1 MSQNIFVLGVP
12 VPRGPGEPGAAPPP
26 PGDRHRHLQ
35 QRQVHLQVPRGVP
48 AATGNQGGRRR
59 KNIWKIILKKCLPS
73 YRKYLCVEVKSRGEQ
88 IQGINTL
95 LYFSGYGDNIK
106 PMIYPSAHHSVSLS
120 ANTVFSA
127 EPALTLTRGN
137 LTKYLPSCKK
147 YLLHT
152 HRLHFMFSPRHHP
165 AADCNFTTFTRNIS
179 SS

>member
-1 MSQNIFVLGVP
+1 MDQESRAQHLLPQETVTAIFSNVKSIYKFHAEFLLPQVTK
-12 VPRGPGEPGAAPPP
+12 GADAE
-26 PGDRHRHLQ
+26 
-35 QRQVHLQVPRGVP
+35 
-48 AATGNQGGRRR
+48 
-59 KNIWKIILKKCLPS
+59 KNICHLITVNCEK
-73 YRKYLCVEVKSRGEQ
+73 VKNRGEQ

-179 SS
+179 SC

>member
-1 MSQNIFVLGVP
+1 MDQESRAQHLLPQETVTAIFSNVKSIYKFHAEFLLPQVTK
-12 VPRGPGEPGAAPPP
+12 GEDAE
-26 PGDRHRHLQ
+26 
-35 QRQVHLQVPRGVP
+35 
-48 AATGNQGGRRR
+48 
-59 KNIWKIILKKCLPS
+59 KNICHH
-73 YRKYLCVEVKSRGEQ
+73 VKNLSVNCEKVKNRGEQ